1 MTLLWQMH
9 TFSNR
14 YVIWHEIL
22 DSQIWHKKAEIM
34 RRTLIEIMKVL
45 QHLSWVTCSAPPAQ
59 PVTPTAA
66 GTGAPEKLW
75 PLERQ
80 ETLQAH
86 MDHLWFSQRWQEDGG
101 WKMEALKNSVRVVLL
116 RICLRHPREQNMAV
130 DTNVGLLSGVLKRF
144 SGIWRDPEPLSSTSS
159 LESLRVF
166 HPVASL
172 A

>member
-1 MTLLWQMH
+1 MH
-9 TFSNR
+9 TFSNQ
-14 YVIWHEIL
+14 YVTSHEIL
-22 DSQIWHKKAEIM
+22 GSQIWLKKAEIM
-34 RRTLIEIMKVL
+34 RKNTYWNNEDVKML
-45 QHLSWVTCSAPPAQ
+45 QHLSWVICSAPPAQ
-59 PVTPTAA
+59 PVIPAAA
-66 GTGAPEKLW
+66 GTGAPEPLW

-86 MDHLWFSQRWQEDGG
+86 MDHLWFLQRWQEDGG
-101 WKMEALKNSVRVVLL
+101 WKMEALRRSVRVLL
-116 RICLRHPREQNMAV
+116 MRICLRHPREQNMAV

-144 SGIWRDPEPLSSTSS
+144 SIICSAWRDPEPLSSTSS